1 MPLFSDHAYTSITIK
16 INQLADPKRNDEIDD
31 SIELYLSDLIELIKV
46 QSNSGAVE
54 AARAIRKKIKYGD
67 SRAEQLRAL
76 QILELLVL
84 NGGPSIGP
92 IIARD
97 DKLLDVLKGII
108 NGTARTGV
116 GVEYDCK
123 VQKRVVAMAIGW
135 KTELDGLDGYKYM
148 QSLYKAIPRR
158 KRVSSSHSGHRDR
171 DVHDNDSDENSEDV
185 LDPYADDAQLDSHA
199 SNRNVSS
206 PRTPRSPPPPRPS
219 TKSPYASGKKNDD
232 KDKKKNKKKK
242 KKKRGLVYAD
252 EEFEIPQINYKVEA
266 PKIRELIANCYTHT
280 TALNNLLLQ
289 LPADESPLDNDK
301 TLEEFAKCKKIR
313 RKVLSYLQ
321 YVGAG
326 SPEAKSSEVAALDEE
341 FLGSLIGAN
350 EQLVESFKRFD
361 FRAGYSKDNPAPNYD
376 DESDSDE
383 SYYTSEESEEEP
395 DDVEEQDEN
404 SISARLQNATLQ
416 SKSPP
421 PPRPSKPSNLQS
433 SFQPRPKLDK
443 VETSESI
450 EGNPFGDRN
459 AVTKSVYD

>member
-158 KRVSSSHSGHRDR
+158 KRVSSSHLGHRDR

-252 EEFEIPQINYKVEA
+252 EEFEIPKSITKLKHQ
-266 PKIRELIANCYTHT
+266 RL
-280 TALNNLLLQ
+280 
-289 LPADESPLDNDK
+289 ES
-301 TLEEFAKCKKIR
+301 
-313 RKVLSYLQ
+313 
-321 YVGAG
+321 
-326 SPEAKSSEVAALDEE
+326 
-341 FLGSLIGAN
+341 
-350 EQLVESFKRFD
+350 
-361 FRAGYSKDNPAPNYD
+361 
-376 DESDSDE
+376 
-383 SYYTSEESEEEP
+383 
-395 DDVEEQDEN
+395 
-404 SISARLQNATLQ
+404 
-416 SKSPP
+416 
-421 PPRPSKPSNLQS
+421 
-433 SFQPRPKLDK
+433 
-443 VETSESI
+443 
-450 EGNPFGDRN
+450 
-459 AVTKSVYD
+459 

>member
-1 MPLFSDHAYTSITIK
+1 M
-16 INQLADPKRNDEIDD
+16 
-31 SIELYLSDLIELIKV
+31 
-46 QSNSGAVE
+46 
-54 AARAIRKKIKYGD
+54 
-67 SRAEQLRAL
+67 
-76 QILELLVL
+76 
-84 NGGPSIGP
+84 
-92 IIARD
+92 
-97 DKLLDVLKGII
+97 
-108 NGTARTGV
+108 
-116 GVEYDCK
+116 
-123 VQKRVVAMAIGW
+123 
-135 KTELDGLDGYKYM
+135 
-148 QSLYKAIPRR
+148 
-158 KRVSSSHSGHRDR
+158 
-171 DVHDNDSDENSEDV
+171 
-185 LDPYADDAQLDSHA
+185 
-199 SNRNVSS
+199 
-206 PRTPRSPPPPRPS
+206 
-219 TKSPYASGKKNDD
+219 
-232 KDKKKNKKKK
+232 
-242 KKKRGLVYAD
+242 
-252 EEFEIPQINYKVEA
+252 
-266 PKIRELIANCYTHT
+266 
-280 TALNNLLLQ
+280 LLQ

-404 SISARLQNATLQ
+404 LISARLQNATLQ
-416 SKSPP
+416 SKLPP

-450 EGNPFGDRN
+450 EGNPL
-459 AVTKSVYD
+459 VIETL